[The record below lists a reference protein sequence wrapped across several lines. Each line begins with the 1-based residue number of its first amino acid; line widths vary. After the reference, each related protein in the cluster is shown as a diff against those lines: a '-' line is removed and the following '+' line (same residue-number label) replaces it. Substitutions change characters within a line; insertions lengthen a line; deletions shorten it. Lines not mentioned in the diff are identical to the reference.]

1 MVRVRDLDA
10 GGERLLRIYD
20 QTTSTNDVAK
30 RLAAAGA
37 PNGLAVAAHRQT
49 QGRGRRGH
57 RWSSARETMCISV
70 VLRPDV
76 PMPFFVALP
85 AVATLSVLGA
95 LRDLTGLGTR
105 LGVKWPNDLVAFGA
119 GERPGASDGRKLG
132 GMLVEAGHDG
142 SGAYA
147 VAGQGVN
154 MWSASTPAGGR
165 PDPTAPAGQ
174 VEPAASVRPL
184 EPASLEDLLGADA
197 VPPFD
202 DLAEALRERVTLTVG
217 EWAARLRAQGASLTS
232 PLDPILGELY
242 DAMPALG
249 HRVVALSPQGETV
262 ASGILAGVDGWGR
275 AVLATQEGE
284 RHLASE
290 QVSLRVQG

>member
-1 MVRVRDLDA
+1 
-10 GGERLLRIYD
+10 
-20 QTTSTNDVAK
+20 
-30 RLAAAGA
+30 
-37 PNGLAVAAHRQT
+37 
-49 QGRGRRGH
+49 
-57 RWSSARETMCISV
+57 MCISV

-85 AVATLSVLGA
+85 AVATLGVLGA

-154 MWSASTPAGGR
+154 MWSASTPSGEL
-165 PDPTAPAGQ
+165 PDPTDPAGR
-174 VEPAASVRPL
+174 VEPANSVRPL

-202 DLAEALRERVTLTVG
+202 DLAEALRERVTLAVG
-217 EWAARLRAQGASLTS
+217 EWAARLRAQGASLAS

-262 ASGILAGVDGWGR
+262 ASGVLAGVDGWGR
-275 AVLATQEGE
+275 AVLATQAGE
-284 RHLASE
+284 CHLASE